1 MNSNGFAEG
10 FAVGQS
16 NSNNG
21 WGNFGNGGEILWILL
36 IFALLGGGNWGN
48 GWNNNGG
55 GQMGYDL
62 GKVATTNDVASGF
75 TTSAIMGNQRELALT
90 LSNMQNYINQ
100 GFSGLNVQLLTGFND
115 IQRQISDCCCQ
126 TQRAID
132 NVNFNMERNTCS
144 ITNTIKDE
152 FCGLYRY
159 LDNKEMLKL
168 RDANNQLRDEN
179 RWLRENEL
187 RNQQT
192 GFLASLIKNSNCNDF
207 GCGNGFSNF

>member
-10 FAVGQS
+10 FAVGQG
-16 NSNNG
+16 NNNNG
-21 WGNFGNGGEILWILL
+21 WGNGGELLWIIVL
-36 IFALLGGGNWGN
+36 FALLGGGWGGN

-90 LSNMQNYINQ
+90 LGNMQNYINQ

-115 IQRQISDCCCQ
+115 TQRQISDCCCQ
-126 TQRAID
+126 TQRAIEG
-132 NVNFNMERNTCS
+132 VNFNIERSTCDVKQLVQ
-144 ITNTIKDE
+144 NE

-159 LDNKEMLKL
+159 YGDKENQRL

-192 GFLASLIKNSNCNDF
+192 GFLASLIKNSGWNNDCC
-207 GCGNGFSNF
+207 CGNGFVNF

>member
-1 MNSNGFAEG
+1 MNSGFAEG
-10 FAVGQS
+10 FAVGQG
-16 NSNNG
+16 NANNG
-21 WGNFGNGGEILWILL
+21 YGGWGCGGELLWIIVL
-36 IFALLGGGNWGN
+36 FALLGGGGWGN

-115 IQRQISDCCCQ
+115 VSKQIADCCCQ

-144 ITNTIKDE
+144 INNTIKDE

-192 GFLASLIKNSNCNDF
+192 GVLLGAIKNGCWND
-207 GCGNGFSNF
+207 CGNCCNGGF

>member
-1 MNSNGFAEG
+1 MNGFAEG
-10 FAVGQS
+10 YAVGQG

-21 WGNFGNGGEILWILL
+21 WNSFGNGGELLWIIVL
-36 IFALLGGGNWGN
+36 FALLGGGGWGGN

-55 GQMGYDL
+55 GQMGYDI
-62 GKVATTNDVASGF
+62 GKLATTNDVASGF
-75 TTSAIMGNQRELALT
+75 TTSTIMGNQRELALT

-100 GFSGLNVQLLTGFND
+100 GFSGLNTTIMQGFND
-115 IQRQISDCCCQ
+115 TQRQIADCCCQ

-159 LDNKEMLKL
+159 LDNKEMTKL
-168 RDANNQLRDEN
+168 RDVNNQLRDEN
-179 RWLRENEL
+179 RWLRENE
-187 RNQQT
+187 RENQRT
-192 GFLASLIKNSNCNDF
+192 GYLAGLIKNCWNNNCDC
-207 GCGNGFSNF
+207 GCNNGF